1 MKRSDYGLSESAS
14 GPAFAMTWISPRVG
28 IAVIALLMMFALF
41 VAQARA
47 EGPYLTSD
55 QQVGVTKYRMALAPF
70 GQPTNFGA
78 WAEGAAKSGAAWF
91 NLESVPDGK
100 YKGQIQAGGDITVTD
115 TTSGISTTAFKWSS
129 TAPFDLSSGT
139 GSKPTGLKSV
149 IP

>member
-1 MKRSDYGLSESAS
+1 
-14 GPAFAMTWISPRVG
+14 
-28 IAVIALLMMFALF
+28 
-41 VAQARA
+41 
-47 EGPYLTSD
+47 
-55 QQVGVTKYRMALAPF
+55 MALAPL

-78 WAEGAAKSGAAWF
+78 WGEGAAKAGAAWF